1 MRHTEEAEE
10 RKMIDQDYVCGDYG
24 TETQWTQ
31 VRVTVPL
38 EKLDCLTAVM
48 SMVSNNLQIE
58 DYSDIDLK
66 TCYGDLID
74 ESILNAD
81 KTIASVSVYLPAER
95 SVAECLAFL
104 KERFADTGLS
114 DAKIETVGV
123 NEEDWAN
130 SWKAYYK
137 PIKIGNRLV
146 IVPAWETY
154 EPADGEL
161 IVRMDPGMAFGT
173 GTHETTR
180 LVIRMLENYTVPG
193 CRMLDV
199 GTGSGILAICASK
212 LGAKECRAY
221 DIDPMA
227 VCVANEN
234 IRDSG
239 LTNVT
244 CEVSDLLRQ
253 VDDSRPYDLICANIV
268 ADIIIRMTPEVGRL
282 MHDQTVLLASGIILE
297 RSRDVEECFERNGFR
312 IVEKLVDNDWCGL
325 AVMKRSDDRS

>member
-1 MRHTEEAEE
+1 M
-10 RKMIDQDYVCGDYG
+10 MIDQDYVCGDFG
-24 TETQWTQ
+24 TETEWTQ
-31 VRVTVPL
+31 IRVTVKL
-38 EKLDCLTAVM
+38 EQLDELTAIM

-81 KTIASVSVYLPAER
+81 KTIASVSVYIPAER
-95 SVAECLAFL
+95 SLSECISFL
-104 KERFADTGLS
+104 KERFLAANLA
-114 DAKIETVGV
+114 DAKLETVGV

-137 PIKIGNRLV
+137 PIKIGERLV
-146 IVPAWETY
+146 IVPAWEKYT
-154 EPADGEL
+154 PAEGEL
-161 IVRMDPGMAFGT
+161 VVRMDPGMAFGT

-180 LVIRMLENYTVPG
+180 LVIKLLESYTKPG

-212 LGAKECRAY
+212 LGAGECRAY

-227 VCVANEN
+227 VRVANEN
-234 IRDSG
+234 IKDSG
-239 LTNVT
+239 LQNIT

-253 VDDSRPYDLICANIV
+253 VDRSAKYDLICANIV
-268 ADIIIRMTPEVGRL
+268 ADIIIRMTPDVGAL
-282 MHDQTVLLASGIILE
+282 MHENTVLLASGILLE
-297 RSRDVEECFERNGFR
+297 RSEDVIECFERNGFR
-312 IVEKLVDNDWCGL
+312 IVEKLVDNGWCGL
-325 AVMKRSDDRS
+325 AVMKK

>member
-1 MRHTEEAEE
+1 MV
-10 RKMIDQDYVCGDYG
+10 DQDYVCGDFG
-24 TETQWTQ
+24 DESIWTQ
-31 VRVTVPL
+31 VRVTVKL
-38 EKLDCLTAVM
+38 ELLDELVAIM

-81 KTIASVSVYLPAER
+81 KTIASVSVYLPAEK
-95 SVAECLAFL
+95 SVPECIAFL
-104 KERFADTGLS
+104 KERFASTGLVIE
-114 DAKIETVGV
+114 KLETVGV

-137 PIKIGNRLV
+137 PIKIGSRLV
-146 IVPAWETY
+146 IVPAWEKYT
-154 EPADGEL
+154 PAEGEL

-180 LVIRMLENYTVPG
+180 LVIQLLETYTKEG

-212 LGAKECRAY
+212 LGAGECRAY

-227 VCVANEN
+227 VRVANEN
-234 IRDSG
+234 IKDSG
-239 LTNVT
+239 LSNIT

-253 VDDSRPYDLICANIV
+253 IDRSKKYDLICANIV
-268 ADIIIRMTPEVGRL
+268 ADIIIRMTPDVGEL
-282 MHDQTVLLASGIILE
+282 MHENTVLLASGIIKE
-297 RSRDVEECFERNGFR
+297 RSEDVIECFEKNGFR
-312 IVEKLVDNDWCGL
+312 IVEQLVDNGWCGL
-325 AVMKRSDDRS
+325 AVMKA

>member
-1 MRHTEEAEE
+1 
-10 RKMIDQDYVCGDYG
+10 MIDQDYVCGDYG
-24 TETQWTQ
+24 TETEWTQ
-31 VRVTVPL
+31 VKVTVKL
-38 EKLDCLTAVM
+38 ERLDDLVAIM

-95 SVAECLAFL
+95 SVAECISFL
-104 KERFADTGLS
+104 RERFAASNLD
-114 DAKIETVGV
+114 DAKIEMVGV

-137 PIKIGNRLV
+137 PIKIGERLV
-146 IVPAWETY
+146 IVPAWEKYT
-154 EPADGEL
+154 PVDGEL

-180 LVIRMLENYTVPG
+180 LVIKLLETYTKEG

-212 LGAKECRAY
+212 LGAGECRAY

-227 VCVANEN
+227 VRVANEN
-234 IRDSG
+234 IKDSG
-239 LTNVT
+239 LTNIT

-253 VDDSRPYDLICANIV
+253 VDKSKPYDLICANIV
-268 ADIIIRMTPEVGRL
+268 ADIIIRMTPDVGEL
-282 MHDQTVLLASGIILE
+282 MHKDTVLLASGIILE
-297 RSRDVEECFERNGFR
+297 RSDDVVECFEKHGFR
-312 IVEKLVDNDWCGL
+312 IVERLEENGWCGL
-325 AVMKRSDDRS
+325 AIMKAQ

>member
-1 MRHTEEAEE
+1 
-10 RKMIDQDYVCGDYG
+10 MIDQDYVCGDYG
-24 TETQWTQ
+24 TETEWTQ
-31 VRVTVPL
+31 IKVTVKL
-38 EKLDCLTAVM
+38 ERLDDLVAIM

-95 SVAECLAFL
+95 SVAECISFL
-104 KERFADTGLS
+104 RERFAASDLD
-114 DAKIETVGV
+114 DAKIEMVGV

-137 PIKIGNRLV
+137 PIKIGERLV
-146 IVPAWETY
+146 IVPAWEKYT
-154 EPADGEL
+154 PVDGEL

-180 LVIRMLENYTVPG
+180 LVIKLLETYTKEG

-212 LGAKECRAY
+212 LGAGECRAY

-227 VCVANEN
+227 VRVANEN
-234 IRDSG
+234 IKDSG
-239 LTNVT
+239 LTNIT

-253 VDDSRPYDLICANIV
+253 VDKSKPYDLICANIV
-268 ADIIIRMTPEVGRL
+268 ADIIIRMTPDVGEL
-282 MHDQTVLLASGIILE
+282 MHKDTVLLASGIILE
-297 RSRDVEECFERNGFR
+297 RSDDVVECFEKHGFR
-312 IVEKLVDNDWCGL
+312 IVERLEENGWCGL
-325 AVMKRSDDRS
+325 AIMKAQ

>member
-1 MRHTEEAEE
+1 MR
-10 RKMIDQDYVCGDYG
+10 KNMDQDYVCGDYG

-31 VRVTVPL
+31 IRVTVKL
-38 EKLDCLTAVM
+38 EQLDALTAIM

-95 SVAECLAFL
+95 SVPECIAFL
-104 KERFADTGLS
+104 KERFAASHLEN
-114 DAKIETVGV
+114 AKIETVGV

-137 PIKIGNRLV
+137 PIKIGEKLV
-146 IVPAWETY
+146 IVPAWEKY
-154 EPADGEL
+154 EPKDGEL

-180 LVIRMLENYTVPG
+180 LVIRMLETYTKPG

-212 LGAKECRAY
+212 LGAAECRAY

-227 VCVANEN
+227 VRVANEN

-239 LTNVT
+239 LTNIT
-244 CEVSDLLRQ
+244 CEVSDLLKQADRT
-253 VDDSRPYDLICANIV
+253 RPYDLICANIV
-268 ADIIIRMTPEVGRL
+268 ADIIIRMTPDLDPFMDR
-282 MHDQTVLLASGIILE
+282 HTILLASGIIVE
-297 RSRDVEECFERNGFR
+297 RADDVIRCFEEHGYRV
-312 IVEKLVDNDWCGL
+312 VEKLEDNGWCGL
-325 AVMKRSDDRS
+325 AIQKR

>member
-1 MRHTEEAEE
+1 MD
-10 RKMIDQDYVCGDYG
+10 KDYVCGDYG
-24 TETQWTQ
+24 EETVWTQ
-31 VRVTVPL
+31 VRVTVKL
-38 EKLDCLTAVM
+38 EQLDELVAVM
-48 SMVSNNLQIE
+48 SMISNNLQIE

-95 SVAECLAFL
+95 SIPECISFL
-104 KERFADTGLS
+104 KERFALCGLEN
-114 DAKIETVGV
+114 ARIETIGV

-137 PIKIGNRLV
+137 PIKIGERLV

-154 EPADGEL
+154 TPADGEL

-180 LVIRMLENYTVPG
+180 LVIQLLEKYTKPA

-212 LGAKECRAY
+212 LGAGECRAY

-227 VCVANEN
+227 VRVANEN
-234 IRDSG
+234 IKDSG
-239 LTNVT
+239 LTNIT

-253 VDDSRPYDLICANIV
+253 VDGSRPYDLICANIV
-268 ADIIIRMTPEVGRL
+268 ADIIIRMTPDVGAL
-282 MHDQTVLLASGIILE
+282 MHKDTVLLASGIISE
-297 RSRDVEECFERNGFR
+297 RSEDVIACFEANGFR
-312 IVEKLVDNDWCGL
+312 IVEKLVDNGWCGL
-325 AVMKRSDDRS
+325 AVMLK

>member
-1 MRHTEEAEE
+1 
-10 RKMIDQDYVCGDYG
+10 MIDQDYVCGDYG
-24 TETQWTQ
+24 TESEWTQ
-31 VRVTVPL
+31 VKVTVKL
-38 EKLDCLTAVM
+38 ERLDDLVAIM

-95 SVAECLAFL
+95 SVAECISFL
-104 KERFADTGLS
+104 RERFAASNLE

-137 PIKIGNRLV
+137 PIKIGERLV
-146 IVPAWETY
+146 IVPAWEKYT
-154 EPADGEL
+154 PAEGEL

-180 LVIRMLENYTVPG
+180 LVIKLLETYTKEG

-212 LGAKECRAY
+212 LGAGECRAY

-227 VCVANEN
+227 VRVANEN
-234 IRDSG
+234 IKDSG
-239 LTNVT
+239 LTNIT

-253 VDDSRPYDLICANIV
+253 VDKSRPYDLICANIV
-268 ADIIIRMTPEVGRL
+268 ADIIIRMTPDVGEL
-282 MHDQTVLLASGIILE
+282 MHKDTVLLASGIILE
-297 RSRDVEECFERNGFR
+297 RSDDVVECFEKHGFR
-312 IVEKLVDNDWCGL
+312 IVERLEENGWCGL
-325 AVMKRSDDRS
+325 AVMKK

>member
-1 MRHTEEAEE
+1 
-10 RKMIDQDYVCGDYG
+10 MIDQDYVCGDYG
-24 TETQWTQ
+24 TETEWTQ
-31 VRVTVPL
+31 VKVTVKL
-38 EKLDCLTAVM
+38 ERLDDLVAIM

-81 KTIASVSVYLPAER
+81 KTIAAVSVYLPAER

-104 KERFADTGLS
+104 RERFADAKLA
-114 DAKIETVGV
+114 DAKIELVGV

-137 PIKIGNRLV
+137 PIKIGERLV
-146 IVPAWETY
+146 IVPAWEKYT
-154 EPADGEL
+154 PAEGEL

-180 LVIRMLENYTVPG
+180 LVIKLLETYTKEG

-212 LGAKECRAY
+212 LGAGECRAY

-227 VCVANEN
+227 VRVANEN
-234 IRDSG
+234 IKDSG
-239 LTNVT
+239 LSNIT

-253 VDDSRPYDLICANIV
+253 VDKSQPYDLICANIV
-268 ADIIIRMTPEVGRL
+268 ADIIIRMTPDVGEL
-282 MHDQTVLLASGIILE
+282 MHKDTVLLASGIIME
-297 RSRDVEECFERNGFR
+297 RSDDVVECFEKHGFR
-312 IVEKLVDNDWCGL
+312 IVERLEENGWCGL
-325 AVMKRSDDRS
+325 AVMKA